1 MYAGESRPELED
13 AWDDLMR
20 AEVFRATAED
30 LSLDDEAV
38 NDAVT
43 LEHGGYLASLSV
55 YHALHCIEWIKRNYA
70 RAHTIDELH
79 GKEGH
84 LDHCLYFIRESVTC
98 RADVTINSFH
108 WGEDSDVP
116 LSLPGKERPCVDL
129 AAVREWIL
137 ERALKPGER
146 AVHTNGSLGAP
157 HNKYRF
163 EMPEG

>member
-84 LDHCLYFIRESVTC
+84 LGMSTLCSLQTKRSLTAHR
-98 RADVTINSFH
+98 
-108 WGEDSDVP
+108 
-116 LSLPGKERPCVDL
+116 SLPLLHP
-129 AAVREWIL
+129 
-137 ERALKPGER
+137 
-146 AVHTNGSLGAP
+146 
-157 HNKYRF
+157 
-163 EMPEG
+163 